1 MDNETYEKLTAIIY
15 RESGIVF
22 PLEKKTLLVSRL
34 RRRLTALRLSTEEEY
49 LSALQ
54 IDRTGEEITRLV
66 DVVSTNVTHFYREPE
81 QFQQLREIIQKYRAE
96 GKREIK
102 IWCAA
107 ASSGEEPY
115 TIAFEVM
122 DEIDTNSQSVRILA
136 SDICTKVLGEAVQ
149 GTYPEHLIGK
159 VPHEI
164 RERHMEP
171 CDQGGIATWR
181 VRPHI
186 TRHIMFKRLNL
197 VKFPYPLRGGIDI
210 IFCRNVM
217 IYFDV
222 ATRKKV
228 VAEMGRL
235 LAPGG
240 FLFLSQT
247 ENLLGIDHK
256 LERAGVSIYRK
267 PAHGGNL

>member
-1 MDNETYEKLTAIIY
+1 MDNATYEQLTAIIY

-22 PLEKKTLLVSRL
+22 PIEKKALLVSRL

-49 LSALQ
+49 LAALQ
-54 IDRTGEEITRLV
+54 LDRTGEEMTRLV
-66 DVVSTNVTHFYREPE
+66 DVVSTNVTHFYRESE
-81 QFQQLREIIQKYRAE
+81 QFQDLRSIIQNYRKS

-115 TIAFEVM
+115 TIAFEVL
-122 DEIDTNSQSVRILA
+122 DEIDPANHSVRILA
-136 SDICTKVLGEAVQ
+136 SDICTKVLSQAVE
-149 GTYPEHLIGK
+149 GSYEEHLVAK
-159 VPHEI
+159 VPEEI
-164 RERHMEP
+164 RDRHMEMSEHNG
-171 CDQGGIATWR
+171 QRLWR

-186 TRHIMFKRLNL
+186 RRHITFKRLNL
-197 VKFPYPLRGGIDI
+197 VKFPYPLRGSIDI
-210 IFCRNVM
+210 IYCRNVM

-222 ATRKKV
+222 PTRKRV
-228 VAEMGRL
+228 VAELERL

-256 LERAGVSIYRK
+256 LDRAGVSIYRK
-267 PAHGGNL
+267 PSHGGNL